1 MVTKM
6 STKHQVVIPKK
17 AREEAKLKSGQTF
30 TVEVVKGGVMLRP
43 LNINTW
49 KDLGGIAQGMFD
61 KDGGPMEYLR
71 KERESWDW

>member
-6 STKHQVVIPKK
+6 STKNQVVIPKK
-17 AREEAKLKSGQTF
+17 ACEKAGLKSGQKF
-30 TVEVVKGGVMLRP
+30 TVEVVKGDIILHP
-43 LNINTW
+43 LNINSW
-49 KDLGGIAQGMFD
+49 EDLGGIAKGTFD